1 MFPRGV
7 VHRKLLFKID
17 WFITELVKKYRVY
30 TRYTTR
36 EADRRTQIQTLVVE
50 SRCICAFTW
59 TTQTCMLA
67 KECNWILLLSADIVT
82 CRTRAG
88 LHDSDRL
95 DRHDVHRILQ
105 TLSRDF
111 IATPT
116 KVLNFNYWSKYL
128 IVFEH
133 SAFLAADKVLRWNA
147 ENDAYTSSHNFR
159 FKDL

>member
-1 MFPRGV
+1 MNDQFCSAVFPLFAFFRGSAAATV
-7 VHRKLLFKID
+7 TGQIYNLPVSCFLAVLYTENYCLKLTDLSPS
-17 WFITELVKKYRVY
+17 WWKKYRVY

-88 LHDSDRL
+88 LYDQRPARSTRCTSHPTIS
-95 DRHDVHRILQ
+95 
-105 TLSRDF
+105 SRDF

-116 KVLNFNYWSKYL
+116 SPQFQLL
-128 IVFEH
+128 I
-133 SAFLAADKVLRWNA
+133 
-147 ENDAYTSSHNFR
+147 
-159 FKDL
+159 